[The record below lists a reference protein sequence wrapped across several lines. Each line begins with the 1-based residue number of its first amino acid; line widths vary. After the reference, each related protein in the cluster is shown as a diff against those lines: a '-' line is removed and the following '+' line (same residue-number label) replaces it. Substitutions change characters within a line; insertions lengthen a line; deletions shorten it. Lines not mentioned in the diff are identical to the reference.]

1 MHATVSRVGG
11 TLQPSNNTSG
21 CTPPKRQA
29 TPNTSRA
36 RMQVSPWP
44 GQRTTRV
51 TRRGGRLMLYTDHP
65 ALEYECNLCPARVAG
80 ASGSRDAGRTHAH
93 RCDPRASPCFS
104 KCKCHGSLRGARR
117 VSCGAAAAICHLR
130 AAPHLKPIVI
140 FALAAVAGIGDDAS
154 RMNMNTRLACVC
166 ADPSFASVTAV
177 CECHR
182 SLCSARRVSRG
193 ASAAACD
200 RM

>member
-1 MHATVSRVGG
+1 MPAGRTRTGAVPREP
-11 TLQPSNNTSG
+11 LL
-21 CTPPKRQA
+21 CE
-29 TPNTSRA
+29 
-36 RMQVSPWP
+36 MQVSR
-44 GQRTTRV
+44 QSARRTTRV

-80 ASGSRDAGRTHAH
+80 ASGSRDTGRTHAH

-154 RMNMNTRLACVC
+154 RMHVFRCVC
-166 ADPSFASVTAV
+166 ARTPPLRIASVTAV
-177 CECHR
+177 CAAHDACHA
-182 SLCSARRVSRG
+182 ARRPTHATECNAQQPLPPPAVVHGER
-193 ASAAACD
+193 
-200 RM
+200 